1 MGMFLLR
8 RFFSSVVILFGAT
21 YIMYVLTAYSGD
33 PLEDLTQST
42 ARNKEQLIARRVEVL
57 NLDVPPYLRYF
68 IWLGGVLKLF
78 VGQIDLGQNLN
89 GQEVTSLLAAAAVS
103 TLTLVTTASIISIF
117 LGVMVGIVT
126 ALRQY
131 SRFDYTVTFIAFL
144 FFSLPVFWVAVLLK
158 QYGAIGF
165 NNFLAR
171 PEIPPLWLAV
181 ISLFSGF
188 VWMGI
193 IGGDRQ
199 KNIRVFLASSA
210 ITAVTLIT
218 LLLTNWFKNPGIGMF
233 TGALLGVGAALAI
246 TTISTGLG
254 NTRARNA
261 SLVVVAI
268 GMVLWIPF
276 NLISPFVSGL
286 LFFVLALVTVLVG
299 VIVGWL
305 MGGEDKGPVARTTGI
320 TAFVMGGII
329 AIDRFMQAWKPYTE
343 SSYISG
349 RPIATIGS
357 ETPNLKGSFWIEGL
371 DSFTHLLLPTI
382 ALLLIGFAGYT
393 RYARASLLEVMNQDY
408 IRTARAKGL
417 SERTV
422 VMRHAFRN
430 SLIPLTTLVAFDFAG
445 LIGGAVITERVFAWS
460 GMGNLF
466 VNSLSRV
473 DLNPVMG
480 FFLITGAL
488 AIFFNIVA
496 DLVYTL
502 LDPRIRVN

>member
-171 PEIPPLWLAV
+171 PEIPPLWLAG
-181 ISLFSGF
+181 ISLFTGF

-193 IGGDRQ
+193 IGGDRR

-210 ITAVTLIT
+210 ITALTLIT

-261 SLVVVAI
+261 SLAVVAI

-276 NLISPFVSGL
+276 NLISSFVTGP
-286 LFFVLALVTVLVG
+286 LFFILAAVTVLVG
-299 VIVGWL
+299 VLVGWF
-305 MGGEDKGPVARTTGI
+305 MGGEDKGPVARTSGI
-320 TAFVMGGII
+320 TAFVMGAII